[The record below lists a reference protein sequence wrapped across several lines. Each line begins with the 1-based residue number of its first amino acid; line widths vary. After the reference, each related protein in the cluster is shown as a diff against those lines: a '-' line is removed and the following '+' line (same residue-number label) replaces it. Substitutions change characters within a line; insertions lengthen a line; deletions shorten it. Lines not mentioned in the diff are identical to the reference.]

1 MWYQSFINFVFFAFS
16 TLLVVA
22 AIIFVI
28 GSFFSLLSKAKQEAA
43 RLAKDK
49 LEINKIA
56 TEYKQT
62 KQQLLE
68 TLLDKKEY
76 KKFLKDQKKLNK
88 QDKPKQ
94 KAFVLNFKGDI
105 HASQVENL
113 RNEVS
118 AVLAVANPENEIIV
132 RIDSPGG
139 VVNGYGF
146 AAAQLERIRQSGINL
161 TVCIDQVAA
170 SGGYMMSA
178 VAHKIIAA
186 PFAIVGSI
194 GVVGTIPN
202 IRELLEK
209 NGINVEMHT
218 SGEYKRTLTT
228 VGVNTEEGRNKFK
241 QDLESIHELFKKHIL
256 VYRPS
261 LDINKVATG
270 EYWFG
275 KDALELGL
283 IDKIQ
288 TYDDYLID
296 LLNKQYDVYEVNY
309 VIKKEKGFLKSKLNM
324 LKRTM
329 ANFLYTCKINIG

>member
-1 MWYQSFINFVFFAFS
+1 MWYQSFIGFVFFALS
-16 TLLVVA
+16 TVLVVA
-22 AIIFVI
+22 AIVIVI

-43 RLAKDK
+43 NLAKGR
-49 LEINKIA
+49 LEINEVA
-56 TEYKQT
+56 TEYKHT

-68 TLLDKKEY
+68 SLLEKKEY
-76 KKFLKDQKKLNK
+76 KKFLKEQKKLDK
-88 QDKPKQ
+88 QDDKPKQ
-94 KAFVLNFKGDI
+94 KIFVINFKGDI
-105 HASQVENL
+105 DASQVENL

-118 AVLAVANPENEIIV
+118 AILAVANTEDEIIV

-146 AAAQLERIRQSGINL
+146 AAAQLERIRQAGINL

-241 QDLESIHELFKKHIL
+241 QDLESIHQLFKKHIL

-261 LDINKVATG
+261 LDIDKVATG

-283 IDKIQ
+283 VDKIQ

-296 LLNKQYDVYEVNY
+296 LLKKQHNVYEVSY
-309 VIKKEKGFLKSKLNM
+309 VIKKKKDS
-324 LKRTM
+324 
-329 ANFLYTCKINIG
+329 

>member
-1 MWYQSFINFVFFAFS
+1 MWYQGFIGFVFFTLS
-16 TLLVVA
+16 TVLVVA
-22 AIIFVI
+22 AIVIVI
-28 GSFFSLLSKAKQEAA
+28 GSFFSLLSRAKQEAA
-43 RLAKDK
+43 NLAKGR
-49 LEINKIA
+49 LEINEVA
-56 TEYKQT
+56 TEYKHT

-68 TLLDKKEY
+68 SLLEKKEY
-76 KKFLKDQKKLNK
+76 KKFLKEQKKLDK

-94 KAFVLNFKGDI
+94 KVFVINFKGDI

-118 AVLAVANPENEIIV
+118 AILAVVNTEDEVIV

-146 AAAQLERIRQSGINL
+146 AAAQLERIRQAGINL

-228 VGVNTEEGRNKFK
+228 VGINTEEGRNKFK
-241 QDLESIHELFKKHIL
+241 QDLESIHQLFKKHIL

-261 LDINKVATG
+261 LNINKVATG

-283 IDKIQ
+283 VDKIQ

-296 LLNKQYDVYEVNY
+296 LLNKHHDVYEVSY
-309 VIKKEKGFLKSKLNM
+309 VIKKEKGFLRSKLSM

-329 ANFLYTCKINIG
+329 TNFLYARKII

>member
-1 MWYQSFINFVFFAFS
+1 MWYQSFIGFVFFALS
-16 TLLVVA
+16 TVLVVA
-22 AIIFVI
+22 AIVIVI

-43 RLAKDK
+43 NLAKGR
-49 LEINKIA
+49 LEINEVA
-56 TEYKQT
+56 TEYKHT

-68 TLLDKKEY
+68 SLLEKKEY
-76 KKFLKDQKKLNK
+76 KKFLKEQKKLDK

-94 KAFVLNFKGDI
+94 KIFVINFKGDI
-105 HASQVENL
+105 DASQVENL

-118 AVLAVANPENEIIV
+118 AILAVANIEDEIIV
-132 RIDSPGG
+132 RIDSLGG

-146 AAAQLERIRQSGINL
+146 AAAQLERIRQAGINL
-161 TVCIDQVAA
+161 TVCIDKVAA

-241 QDLESIHELFKKHIL
+241 QDLESIHQLFKKHIL

-261 LDINKVATG
+261 LDIDKVATG

-283 IDKIQ
+283 VDKIQ

-296 LLNKQYDVYEVNY
+296 LLKKQHNVYEVSY
-309 VIKKEKGFLKSKLNM
+309 VIKKEKGFLRSKFSM
-324 LKRTM
+324 LKRAIT
-329 ANFLYTCKINIG
+329 NLLYARKII

>member
-1 MWYQSFINFVFFAFS
+1 MWYQGFIGFVFFALS
-16 TLLVVA
+16 TLLVVT
-22 AIIFVI
+22 AIVFVI
-28 GSFFSLLSKAKQEAA
+28 GSFFSLLSKAKQEASN
-43 RLAKDK
+43 LAKGR
-49 LEINKIA
+49 LEINEVA
-56 TEYKQT
+56 TEYKHT

-68 TLLDKKEY
+68 SLLEKKEY
-76 KKFLKDQKKLNK
+76 KKFLKEQKKLDK
-88 QDKPKQ
+88 QDKTKQ
-94 KAFVLNFKGDI
+94 KVFVLNFKGDI

-118 AVLAVANPENEIIV
+118 AILAVANTEDEIIV

-146 AAAQLERIRQSGINL
+146 AAAQLERIRQAGINL

-228 VGVNTEEGRNKFK
+228 VGINTEEGRNKFK
-241 QDLESIHELFKKHIL
+241 QDLESIHQLFKKHIL

-261 LDINKVATG
+261 LDISKVATG

-283 IDKIQ
+283 VDKIQ

-296 LLNKQYDVYEVNY
+296 LLNKHHDVYEVNY
-309 VIKKEKGFLKSKLNM
+309 VIKKEKGFLRSKLSM

-329 ANFLYTCKINIG
+329 TNFLYARKII

>member
-1 MWYQSFINFVFFAFS
+1 MWYQSFIGFVFFALS
-16 TLLVVA
+16 TVLVVA
-22 AIIFVI
+22 AIVIVI

-43 RLAKDK
+43 NLAKGR
-49 LEINKIA
+49 LEINEVA
-56 TEYKQT
+56 TEYKHT

-68 TLLDKKEY
+68 SLLEKKDY
-76 KKFLKDQKKLNK
+76 KKFLKEQKKLDK

-94 KAFVLNFKGDI
+94 KIFVINFKGDI
-105 HASQVENL
+105 DASQVENL

-118 AVLAVANPENEIIV
+118 AILAVANTEDEIIV

-146 AAAQLERIRQSGINL
+146 AAAQLERIRQAGINL

-209 NGINVEMHT
+209 HGINVEMHT

-241 QDLESIHELFKKHIL
+241 QDLESIHQLFKKHIL

-261 LDINKVATG
+261 LDIDKVATG

-283 IDKIQ
+283 VDKIQ

-296 LLNKQYDVYEVNY
+296 LLNKQHNVYEVSY
-309 VIKKEKGFLKSKLNM
+309 VIKKEKGFLRSKFSM
-324 LKRTM
+324 LKRAIT
-329 ANFLYTCKINIG
+329 NLLYARKII

>member
-1 MWYQSFINFVFFAFS
+1 MWYQSFIGFVFFALS
-16 TLLVVA
+16 TVLVVA
-22 AIIFVI
+22 AIVIVI

-43 RLAKDK
+43 NLAKGR
-49 LEINKIA
+49 LEINEVA
-56 TEYKQT
+56 TEYKHT

-68 TLLDKKEY
+68 SLLEKKEY
-76 KKFLKDQKKLNK
+76 KKFLKEQKKLDK

-94 KAFVLNFKGDI
+94 KIFVINFKGDI
-105 HASQVENL
+105 DASQVENL

-118 AVLAVANPENEIIV
+118 AILAVANIEDEIIV

-146 AAAQLERIRQSGINL
+146 AAAQLERIRQVGINL
-161 TVCIDQVAA
+161 TVCIDKVAA

-241 QDLESIHELFKKHIL
+241 QDLESIHQLFKKHIL

-261 LDINKVATG
+261 LDIDKIATG

-283 IDKIQ
+283 VDKIQ

-296 LLNKQYDVYEVNY
+296 LLKKQHNVYEVSY
-309 VIKKEKGFLKSKLNM
+309 VIKKEKGFLRSKFSM
-324 LKRTM
+324 LKRAIT
-329 ANFLYTCKINIG
+329 NLLYARKII

>member
-1 MWYQSFINFVFFAFS
+1 
-16 TLLVVA
+16 
-22 AIIFVI
+22 
-28 GSFFSLLSKAKQEAA
+28 E
-43 RLAKDK
+43 
-49 LEINKIA
+49 
-56 TEYKQT
+56 
-62 KQQLLE
+62 
-68 TLLDKKEY
+68 
-76 KKFLKDQKKLNK
+76 QKKLDK

-94 KAFVLNFKGDI
+94 KIFVINFKGDI
-105 HASQVENL
+105 DASQVENL

-118 AVLAVANPENEIIV
+118 AILAVANIEDEIIV

-146 AAAQLERIRQSGINL
+146 AAAQLERIRQVGINL
-161 TVCIDQVAA
+161 TVCIDKVAA

-241 QDLESIHELFKKHIL
+241 QDLESIHQLFKKHIL

-261 LDINKVATG
+261 LDIDKVATG

-283 IDKIQ
+283 VDKIQ

-296 LLNKQYDVYEVNY
+296 LLKKQHNVYEVSY
-309 VIKKEKGFLKSKLNM
+309 VIKKEKGFLRSKFSM
-324 LKRTM
+324 LKRAIT
-329 ANFLYTCKINIG
+329 NLLYARKII

>member
-1 MWYQSFINFVFFAFS
+1 MWYQSFIGFVFFALS
-16 TLLVVA
+16 TVLVVA
-22 AIIFVI
+22 AIVIVI

-43 RLAKDK
+43 NLAKGR
-49 LEINKIA
+49 LEINEVA
-56 TEYKQT
+56 TEYKHT

-68 TLLDKKEY
+68 SLLEKKEY
-76 KKFLKDQKKLNK
+76 KKFLKEQKKLDK

-94 KAFVLNFKGDI
+94 KIFVINFKGDI
-105 HASQVENL
+105 DASQVENL

-118 AVLAVANPENEIIV
+118 AILAVANIEDEIIV

-146 AAAQLERIRQSGINL
+146 AAAQLERIRQVGINL
-161 TVCIDQVAA
+161 TVCIDKVAA

-228 VGVNTEEGRNKFK
+228 VGVNTEEGCNKFK
-241 QDLESIHELFKKHIL
+241 QDLESIHQLFKKHIL

-261 LDINKVATG
+261 LDIDKVATG

-283 IDKIQ
+283 VDKIQ

-296 LLNKQYDVYEVNY
+296 LLKKQHNVYEVSY
-309 VIKKEKGFLKSKLNM
+309 VIKKEKGFLRSKFSM
-324 LKRTM
+324 LKRAIT
-329 ANFLYTCKINIG
+329 NLLYARKII

>member
-1 MWYQSFINFVFFAFS
+1 MWYQSFIGFVFFALS
-16 TLLVVA
+16 TVLVVA
-22 AIIFVI
+22 AIVIVI

-43 RLAKDK
+43 NLAKGR
-49 LEINKIA
+49 LEINEVA
-56 TEYKQT
+56 TEYKHT

-68 TLLDKKEY
+68 SLLEKKEY
-76 KKFLKDQKKLNK
+76 KKFLKEQKKLDK

-94 KAFVLNFKGDI
+94 KIFVINFKGDI
-105 HASQVENL
+105 DASQVENL

-118 AVLAVANPENEIIV
+118 AILAVANIEDEIIV

-146 AAAQLERIRQSGINL
+146 AAAQLERIRQAGINL
-161 TVCIDQVAA
+161 TVCIDKVAA

-241 QDLESIHELFKKHIL
+241 QDLESIHQLFKKHIL

-261 LDINKVATG
+261 LDIDKVATG

-283 IDKIQ
+283 VDKIQ

-296 LLNKQYDVYEVNY
+296 LLKKQHNVYEVSY
-309 VIKKEKGFLKSKLNM
+309 VIKKEKGFLRSKFSM
-324 LKRTM
+324 LKRAIT
-329 ANFLYTCKINIG
+329 NLLYARKII

>member
-1 MWYQSFINFVFFAFS
+1 MWYQSFIGFVFFALS
-16 TLLVVA
+16 TVLVVA
-22 AIIFVI
+22 AIVIVI

-43 RLAKDK
+43 NLAKGR
-49 LEINKIA
+49 LEINEVA
-56 TEYKQT
+56 TEYKHT

-68 TLLDKKEY
+68 SLLEKKDY
-76 KKFLKDQKKLNK
+76 KKFLKEQKKLDK

-94 KAFVLNFKGDI
+94 KIFVINFKGDI
-105 HASQVENL
+105 DASQVENL

-118 AVLAVANPENEIIV
+118 AILAVANTEDEIIV

-146 AAAQLERIRQSGINL
+146 AAAQLERIRQAGINL

-241 QDLESIHELFKKHIL
+241 QDLESIHQLFKKHIL

-261 LDINKVATG
+261 LDIDKVATG

-283 IDKIQ
+283 VDKIQ

-296 LLNKQYDVYEVNY
+296 LLNKQHNVYEVSY
-309 VIKKEKGFLKSKLNM
+309 VIKKEKGFLRSKFSM
-324 LKRTM
+324 LKRAIT
-329 ANFLYTCKINIG
+329 NLLYARKII

>member
-1 MWYQSFINFVFFAFS
+1 MWYQSFIGFVFFALS
-16 TLLVVA
+16 TVLVVA
-22 AIIFVI
+22 AIVIVI

-43 RLAKDK
+43 NLAKGR
-49 LEINKIA
+49 LEINEVA
-56 TEYKQT
+56 TEYKHT

-68 TLLDKKEY
+68 SLLEKKEY
-76 KKFLKDQKKLNK
+76 KKFLKEQKKLDK

-94 KAFVLNFKGDI
+94 KIFVINFKGDI
-105 HASQVENL
+105 DASQVENL

-118 AVLAVANPENEIIV
+118 AILAVANTEDEIIV

-146 AAAQLERIRQSGINL
+146 AAAQLERIRQAGINL

-241 QDLESIHELFKKHIL
+241 QDLESIHQLFKKHIL

-261 LDINKVATG
+261 LDIDKVATG

-283 IDKIQ
+283 VDKIQ

-296 LLNKQYDVYEVNY
+296 LLNKQHNVYEVSY
-309 VIKKEKGFLKSKLNM
+309 VIKKEKGFLRSKFSM
-324 LKRTM
+324 LKRAIT
-329 ANFLYTCKINIG
+329 NLLYARKII

>member
-1 MWYQSFINFVFFAFS
+1 MWYQSFIGFVFFALS
-16 TLLVVA
+16 TVLVVA
-22 AIIFVI
+22 AIVIVI
-28 GSFFSLLSKAKQEAA
+28 GSFFSLLSKEKQEAA
-43 RLAKDK
+43 NLAKGR
-49 LEINKIA
+49 LEINEVA
-56 TEYKQT
+56 TEYKHT

-68 TLLDKKEY
+68 SLLEKKEY
-76 KKFLKDQKKLNK
+76 KKFLKEQKKLDK

-94 KAFVLNFKGDI
+94 KIFVINFKGDI
-105 HASQVENL
+105 DASQVENL

-118 AVLAVANPENEIIV
+118 AILAVANIEDEIIV

-146 AAAQLERIRQSGINL
+146 AAAQLERIRQVGINL
-161 TVCIDQVAA
+161 TVCIDKVAA

-241 QDLESIHELFKKHIL
+241 QDLESIHQLFKKHIL

-261 LDINKVATG
+261 LDIDKVATG

-283 IDKIQ
+283 VDKIQ

-296 LLNKQYDVYEVNY
+296 LLKKQHNVYEVSY
-309 VIKKEKGFLKSKLNM
+309 VIKKEKGFLRSKFSM
-324 LKRTM
+324 LKRAIT
-329 ANFLYTCKINIG
+329 NLLYARKII

>member
-1 MWYQSFINFVFFAFS
+1 MAYLAYLAFFALS
-16 TLLVVA
+16 TVLVVA
-22 AIIFVI
+22 AIVIVI

-43 RLAKDK
+43 NLAKGR
-49 LEINKIA
+49 LEINEVA
-56 TEYKQT
+56 TEYKHT

-68 TLLDKKEY
+68 SLLEKKEY
-76 KKFLKDQKKLNK
+76 KKFLKEQKKLDK

-94 KAFVLNFKGDI
+94 KIFVINFKGDI
-105 HASQVENL
+105 DASQVENL

-118 AVLAVANPENEIIV
+118 AILAVANIEDEIIV

-146 AAAQLERIRQSGINL
+146 AAAQLERIRQVGINL
-161 TVCIDQVAA
+161 TVCIDKVAA

-241 QDLESIHELFKKHIL
+241 QDLESIHQLFKKHIL

-261 LDINKVATG
+261 LDIDKVATG

-283 IDKIQ
+283 VDKIQ

-296 LLNKQYDVYEVNY
+296 LLKKQHNVYEVSY
-309 VIKKEKGFLKSKLNM
+309 VIKKEKGFLRSKFSM
-324 LKRTM
+324 LKRAIT
-329 ANFLYTCKINIG
+329 NLLYARKII

>member
-1 MWYQSFINFVFFAFS
+1 MWYQGFIGFVFFTLS
-16 TLLVVA
+16 TVLVVA
-22 AIIFVI
+22 AIVIVI
-28 GSFFSLLSKAKQEAA
+28 GSFFSLLSRAKQEAA
-43 RLAKDK
+43 NLAKGR
-49 LEINKIA
+49 LEINEVA
-56 TEYKQT
+56 TEYKHT

-68 TLLDKKEY
+68 SLLEKKEY
-76 KKFLKDQKKLNK
+76 KKFLKEQKKLDK

-94 KAFVLNFKGDI
+94 KVFVINFKGDI

-118 AVLAVANPENEIIV
+118 AILAVANTEDEIIV

-146 AAAQLERIRQSGINL
+146 AAAQLERIRQAGINL

-228 VGVNTEEGRNKFK
+228 VGINTEEGRNKFK
-241 QDLESIHELFKKHIL
+241 QDLESIHQLFKKHIL

-283 IDKIQ
+283 VDKIQ

-296 LLNKQYDVYEVNY
+296 LLNKHHDVYEVSY
-309 VIKKEKGFLKSKLNM
+309 VIKKEKGFLRSKLSM

-329 ANFLYTCKINIG
+329 TNLLYARKII